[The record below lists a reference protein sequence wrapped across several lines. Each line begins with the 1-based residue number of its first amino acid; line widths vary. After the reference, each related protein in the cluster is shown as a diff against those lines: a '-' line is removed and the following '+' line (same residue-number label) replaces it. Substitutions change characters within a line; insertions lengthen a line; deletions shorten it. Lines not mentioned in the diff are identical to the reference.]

1 MDGKEF
7 QIHNI
12 SSRNSLDFKAM
23 DDNRFVKTLFDMLF
37 LLLASAKNYSAY
49 LIFSFD
55 FNFII
60 YSQLVKEKG
69 ENERRLLQ
77 IHFSKRKKIRK
88 ENKTKTKI
96 KRTSKRNALV
106 LRTFKY
112 ENNDDRDLEEAHN
125 PLPAS
130 EL

>member
-37 LLLASAKNYSAY
+37 LLLASAKNDSAY

-69 ENERRLLQ
+69 ENERILL
-77 IHFSKRKKIRK
+77 
-88 ENKTKTKI
+88 
-96 KRTSKRNALV
+96 
-106 LRTFKY
+106 
-112 ENNDDRDLEEAHN
+112 
-125 PLPAS
+125 
-130 EL
+130 

>member
-1 MDGKEF
+1 MEMRICWKAKM
-7 QIHNI
+7 
-12 SSRNSLDFKAM
+12 NSLF
-23 DDNRFVKTLFDMLF
+23 
-37 LLLASAKNYSAY
+37 
-49 LIFSFD
+49 FSFY
-55 FNFII
+55 FSFII

-69 ENERRLLQ
+69 KNERRLLQ
-77 IHFSKRKKIRK
+77 IHFSKKKIRK

-96 KRTSKRNALV
+96 KHTSKRNALV

>member
-1 MDGKEF
+1 MRIF
-7 QIHNI
+7 LF
-12 SSRNSLDFKAM
+12 SSF
-23 DDNRFVKTLFDMLF
+23 
-37 LLLASAKNYSAY
+37 Y
-49 LIFSFD
+49 

-69 ENERRLLQ
+69 KNERRLLQ
-77 IHFSKRKKIRK
+77 IHFSKKKIRK
-88 ENKTKTKI
+88 ENKTKAKI

-106 LRTFKY
+106 LRTLKY